1 MATVFLNG
9 RLLRDDDP
17 AASVS
22 LSDAGFMHAVGL
34 FETMTARRDGSGV
47 RVVRVDEHV
56 ARLVDSSRHL
66 GLASSLRADPLAEA
80 VEHTAQAYFENNDA
94 QVARLRL
101 TVTGGDLNMVRREAE
116 RVGAGVQTPTVSIVA
131 QPATVYPA
139 ALYEQGGMMVVAD
152 AKANPFDPTSG
163 HKTLNYWWRLRELQ
177 NALAKGGTE
186 ALIFSV
192 TNHVC
197 GGSVSNVFAVKDGEL
212 MTPIARGEEA
222 EVAGK
227 GGAMPSAVLPGVT
240 RAAVLGLAESQG
252 IAINKRMLAIG
263 DLLDADEVFCTNAS
277 FGLLAMTRIEGREIG
292 DGSVGPVSRSLREAL
307 EEASRG

>member
-34 FETMTARRDGSGV
+34 FETMTARRVDAEV

-56 ARLVDSSRHL
+56 GRLVDSAKTL
-66 GLASSLRADPLAEA
+66 GLASSLRGGPLAEA
-80 VEHTAQAYFENNDA
+80 VEHTAQAYFEQHAGDA
-94 QVARLRL
+94 ARIRL
-101 TVTGGDLNMVRREAE
+101 TVTGGDLNLVRREAE
-116 RVGAGVQTPTVSIVA
+116 RVGAGVQTPTVAIVA
-131 QPATVYPA
+131 QPATVYPP
-139 ALYEQGGMMVVAD
+139 ALYEKGGMMVVAD
-152 AKANPFDPTSG
+152 AKANPFDPASG
-163 HKTLNYWWRLRELQ
+163 HKTVNYWWRLRELQ
-177 NALAKGGTE
+177 GALAKGGTE
-186 ALIFSV
+186 ALIFTV

-222 EVAGK
+222 DVAGQ

-240 RAAVLGLAESQG
+240 RAAVIELAEERG
-252 IAINKRMLAIG
+252 MAVNRRMLAIG

-277 FGLLAMTRIEGREIG
+277 FGVLAMTRIEGREIG
-292 DGSVGPVSRSLREAL
+292 DGAVGPVSTSLRQAL
-307 EEASRG
+307 RERDGV